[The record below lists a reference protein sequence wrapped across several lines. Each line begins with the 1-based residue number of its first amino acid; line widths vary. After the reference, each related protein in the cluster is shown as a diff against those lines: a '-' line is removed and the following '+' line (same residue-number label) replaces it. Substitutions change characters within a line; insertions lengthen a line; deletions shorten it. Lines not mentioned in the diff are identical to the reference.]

1 MVFKRRTEKW
11 EVIEEWRKD
20 EKWEWRGTAA
30 QSGRRVKDKQFND
43 LDFSPF
49 SIYGH
54 VTSLRLSTDTIPIIQ
69 PHTSE
74 CASVNE
80 PLRTYGICWYR
91 EGGNSGDST
100 RNNKIGPV
108 A

>member
-1 MVFKRRTEKW
+1 MYLYLVLSSVFDYVLLYFIT
-11 EVIEEWRKD
+11 V
-20 EKWEWRGTAA
+20 
-30 QSGRRVKDKQFND
+30 SC
-43 LDFSPF
+43 
-49 SIYGH
+49 
-54 VTSLRLSTDTIPIIQ
+54 SLRLSTDTIPIIQ

-80 PLRTYGICWYR
+80 PLKTYGICWYR